1 MAWFR
6 VIATSKPFD
15 WDWRILSVIGLLTLV
30 ALAFVPLTLTILQ
43 SRDSDALLIDMAGRQ
58 RMLLERHMKEVLEA
72 SQGMAS
78 EYSRTRLLI
87 NERLDVLMKGGET
100 KVDGE
105 TISLPAA
112 PTENIRTKLLHQG
125 DRLQSLN
132 VKVDRLLHMP
142 AGLLHD
148 KLREEV
154 INDNAL
160 LLENAQE
167 IVSLLDQYSDDRIR
181 RLIWGESGAVLLIV
195 TVASLGTWR
204 FFKAEQELKHS
215 QAMTME
221 ALRQGDILKSAL
233 LSSVSHELRTP
244 LTAIR
249 SMLFGLRDELQM
261 NQYEG
266 ELLVGIE
273 EQVDYLNRLVGNLLD
288 MSRLEA
294 GALKPHREWHV
305 IEELVEGALRRV
317 DILLGRR
324 YLEVELAA
332 DLPPVFVDGVQ
343 IQQVL
348 VNLLENAAKFSPT
361 DSKIRIAAFVK
372 NRELEVSVS
381 NRSEAIPAHELER
394 IFERFY
400 RLKSKALSAA
410 PGTGL
415 GLAICKGIIES
426 HGGRIKAESLPAGTT
441 TLLFRLPLTYPDDQK
456 QADFDACEPV
466 QRAS

>member
-1 MAWFR
+1 MSWLRF
-6 VIATSKPFD
+6 IPTKKPLN
-15 WDWRILSVIGLLTLV
+15 WNWRILSVIGLLTLV

-43 SRDSDALLIDMAGRQ
+43 SRDSDAMLIDVAGRQ
-58 RMLLERHMKEVLEA
+58 RMLLERYMKEVLQA

-78 EYSRTRLLI
+78 EYSLTQLLI
-87 NERLDVLMKGGET
+87 KERLDALVKGGET
-100 KVDGE
+100 NIDGE

-112 PTENIRTKLLHQG
+112 PTDAIRTKLLHQE
-125 DRLQSLN
+125 DRLQSFG
-132 VKVDRLLHMP
+132 VKVETLLHTP
-142 AGLLHD
+142 SGALRE

-154 INDNAL
+154 IEDSAL
-160 LLENAQE
+160 LLESAHE

-181 RLIWGESGAVLLIV
+181 RLIWGESAAVLLIV
-195 TVASLGTWR
+195 MVASLGTWR

-215 QAMTME
+215 QAMAME
-221 ALRQGDILKSAL
+221 ALRQGDALKSAL

-249 SMLFGLRDELQM
+249 SMLFGLRDEVQL

-266 ELLVGIE
+266 EFLAGIE

-294 GALKPHREWHV
+294 GALKPRREWHV
-305 IEELVEGALRRV
+305 IEELVEEGIRRV
-317 DILLGRR
+317 DMLLRGRC
-324 YLEVELAA
+324 LEIELAA

-361 DSKIRIAAFVK
+361 DSKIRIAAAVK
-372 NRELEVSVS
+372 NQELEVSVS
-381 NRSEAIPAHELER
+381 NRGDVIPVHELQR

-400 RLKSKALSAA
+400 RLKSKSFSGA

-426 HGGRIKAESLPAGTT
+426 HGGQIKAESIPDGTT
-441 TLLFRLPLTYPDDQK
+441 TVVFELPLTYP
-456 QADFDACEPV
+456 ADHEQTYFPAGDPM
-466 QRAS
+466 QRIS